1 MELDSR
7 YEVNT
12 VTGTL
17 LVRDATYG
25 DAGTYTCIATNKVG
39 KDSANTTVT
48 LEGMYIYSN
57 SLL

>member
-7 YEVNT
+7 YEVDT

-17 LVRDATYG
+17 LVREATYG

-39 KDSANTTVT
+39 KDSANAT
-48 LEGMYIYSN
+48 LTFQGM
-57 SLL
+57 